1 MMRRMDVYEATEKR
15 LKIIFDYFDYVYVSF
30 SGGKDSGV
38 LLNLCVDYIR
48 RYAPGRKL
56 GVFHMDYE
64 VQYSQ
69 TTEYVEKVYA
79 ANSDILVVFL
89 LKSRHVHLCFNNIG
103 DLGARSTGISGFER
117 CPIHV
122 SGRKTLT
129 FSRRTCGIMIFR
141 ICSLFGCINGKWAG
155 VYVALLVSVPK
166 RVLIGG
172 GPYIVIRITEN

>member
-69 TTEYVEKVYA
+69 TIEYVEKVYA
-79 ANSDILVVFL
+79 ANSDILDIYHCCVPFKVQTCTYVSTIL
-89 LKSRHVHLCFNNIG
+89 ETLERGVPGYLGSRDAPFMSPG
-103 DLGARSTGISGFER
+103 ER
-117 CPIHV
+117 
-122 SGRKTLT
+122 L
-129 FSRRTCGIMIFR
+129 
-141 ICSLFGCINGKWAG
+141 
-155 VYVALLVSVPK
+155 
-166 RVLIGG
+166 
-172 GPYIVIRITEN
+172 